1 MLSALNSFPLKDDIH
16 LLRRVWATQ
25 ALNQLDIGLAKQLTQ
40 SKSHNA
46 RAAGL
51 RAIYY
56 DASNKK
62 YKNLLPIAEEAVS
75 DPSPHVRLWG
85 VSLLAQLDSPKTVAI
100 ALRALEGVEVDDFLD
115 LPYGQYVESIVTGGL
130 MR

>member
-1 MLSALNSFPLKDDIH
+1 MLSALNSLELKDDLHIV
-16 LLRRVWATQ
+16 RRVWATQ
-25 ALNQLDIGLAKQLTQ
+25 ALNRLDIGLAKQLTK

-56 DASNKK
+56 DASNHK
-62 YKNLLPIAEEAVS
+62 YKKILSIAEEAVS

-100 ALRALEGVEVDDFLD
+100 F
-115 LPYGQYVESIVTGGL
+115 
-130 MR
+130 